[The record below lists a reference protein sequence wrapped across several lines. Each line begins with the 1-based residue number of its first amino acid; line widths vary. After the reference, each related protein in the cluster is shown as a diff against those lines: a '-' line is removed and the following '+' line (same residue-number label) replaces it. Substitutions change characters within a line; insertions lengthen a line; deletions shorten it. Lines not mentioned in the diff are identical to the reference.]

1 MADINKIKPNL
12 QPDTYPTGNADTRG
26 NRVTQSPTS
35 PTAEQA
41 DKVSLSETLA
51 KLENTLTEVP
61 DVNIVKVDAIK
72 RSIEDGSY
80 QIDSQELARKMIDF
94 EGDL

>member
-1 MADINKIKPNL
+1 MADINKIKPSV
-12 QPDTYPTGNADTRG
+12 QPDVYPTGNTGTRG
-26 NRVTQSPTS
+26 NRVAQSPAS

-51 KLENTLTEVP
+51 KLEASLAEVP
-61 DVNIVKVDAIK
+61 DVNIAKVEAIK
-72 RSIEDGSY
+72 QSIDDGSY